1 MTRLPDWPARLSAL
15 VAQAH
20 RLPFAWGVHD
30 CCLWAADA
38 VVAVTGVDPAQDL
51 RGRYFDAID
60 AYRAL
65 RQIGGLL
72 GAGQR
77 TGTRLAGPGF
87 ALDGDVAL
95 VHDGRRPM
103 LAVRSGGV
111 WLAAASTGLFALPSD
126 SARITWGVGHA

>member
-1 MTRLPDWPARLSAL
+1 MTRRHDWPARLSEL
-15 VAQAH
+15 VTRAH
-20 RLPFAWGVHD
+20 ALPFSWGTHD

-38 VVAVTGVDPAQDL
+38 VVALTGRDPAQDL

-103 LAVRSGGV
+103 LAVRSADV
-111 WLAAASTGLFALPSD
+111 WLCAASRGLFALPQSA
-126 SARITWGVGHA
+126 ARITWGVGHA